1 MTRRLAAV
9 FAHPDDDTYGVAG
22 TVALHASSGIE
33 VSVVLAT
40 SGDAGRIFDP
50 SLATRATLGAVR
62 EAEDRASWA
71 EIGVKPALHFL
82 RYPDGGLN
90 GVPEEELAER
100 LTDLLA
106 EARPDVVVT
115 FGPEGVTGH
124 DDHVTIGRVARLAFH
139 RARERS
145 GGGEGFHRLLYVAL
159 PQSDMD
165 RWNELLR
172 EQGMDPVDPTQP
184 FMPRGVAD
192 ETIAVVVDCSPVYKQ
207 KIEALRQ
214 HKTQGELEDV
224 PFELWPEVVGREA
237 FVLAWP
243 DRGPGDPVLSD
254 VFEGLPG
261 A

>member
-71 EIGVKPALHFL
+71 EIGVKPAFLFL
-82 RYPDGGLN
+82 RYPDGGLSN
-90 GVPEEELAER
+90 VPEEELVAR

-124 DDHVTIGRVARLAFH
+124 DDHLTIGRVATLAFH

-145 GGGEGFHRLLYVAL
+145 GDRNGFHRLLYVAL
-159 PQSDMD
+159 PQSDID

-192 ETIAVVVDCSPVYKQ
+192 ETVAVVVDCSPVYKQ

-237 FVLAWP
+237 FVMAWP

>member
-40 SGDAGRIFDP
+40 SGDAGRILDP

-71 EIGVKPALHFL
+71 EIGVKPAFHFL
-82 RYPDGGLN
+82 RYPDCGLN

-100 LTDLLA
+100 LIGLLA
-106 EARPDVVVT
+106 DARPDVVIT

-124 DDHVTIGRVARLAFH
+124 DDHVTIGRVATLAFQ

-145 GGGEGFHRLLYVAL
+145 GDRSGFHRLLYVAL

-172 EQGMDPVDPTQP
+172 EHGMDPVDPTQP
-184 FMPRGVAD
+184 FM
-192 ETIAVVVDCSPVYKQ
+192 
-207 KIEALRQ
+207 
-214 HKTQGELEDV
+214 
-224 PFELWPEVVGREA
+224 
-237 FVLAWP
+237 
-243 DRGPGDPVLSD
+243 
-254 VFEGLPG
+254 
-261 A
+261 